1 MFEEPHARS
10 WQFVHTAHVGR
21 NLLLQ
26 LYAILF
32 GIATTTAG
40 GSLERGF
47 HAREK
52 YTTDNSTIAAYT
64 MHTRRLCEVC
74 RERGGGMK
82 KEVVTPEMQKQIDAT
97 VWLIQ
102 QHVSGPL
109 TDAQEKE
116 LRRSLNLLVYPYIL
130 QAQRE
135 RGGA

>member
-1 MFEEPHARS
+1 
-10 WQFVHTAHVGR
+10 
-21 NLLLQ
+21 
-26 LYAILF
+26 
-32 GIATTTAG
+32 
-40 GSLERGF
+40 
-47 HAREK
+47 
-52 YTTDNSTIAAYT
+52 
-64 MHTRRLCEVC
+64 
-74 RERGGGMK
+74 MK

-116 LRRSLNLLVYPYIL
+116 LRRSLNLLVYTCVL